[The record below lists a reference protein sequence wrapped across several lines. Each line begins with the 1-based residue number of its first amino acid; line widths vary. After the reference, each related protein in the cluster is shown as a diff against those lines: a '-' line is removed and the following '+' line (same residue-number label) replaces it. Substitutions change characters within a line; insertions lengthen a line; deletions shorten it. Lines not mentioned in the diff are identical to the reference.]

1 MSASSTRATMAS
13 LAEEKSRWL
22 VVVVEV
28 ALPGAPKPL
37 MADLLTA
44 AGRVRA
50 EGPS

>member
-1 MSASSTRATMAS
+1 MLASSTRATRAS
-13 LAEEKSRWL
+13 LAEEKSRRL

-28 ALPGAPKPL
+28 ALPGAPEPL

-44 AGRVRA
+44 GGRVRA